1 MRVDPQN
8 LILRGRGDVQKAC
21 EGCSWLN
28 GAPVFTAQIPDFLM
42 RSIGVI
48 FSYNCTAIAGLVRE
62 PQGLP
67 VVGQS
72 FGLGVLGRT
81 KGAGAAPP
89 TCRMVGVAFKHSQ
102 PFCLRF
108 Q

>member
-1 MRVDPQN
+1 MVKWSPG
-8 LILRGRGDVQKAC
+8 L
-21 EGCSWLN
+21 
-28 GAPVFTAQIPDFLM
+28 TAQIPDFLM

-48 FSYNCTAIAGLVRE
+48 SLYNCTAIAGLVRE

-81 KGAGAAPP
+81 N
-89 TCRMVGVAFKHSQ
+89 GVAFKHSQ